1 MGPMCV
7 TLPNF
12 IKIGQTVAEMWRFN
26 NFHNVGRPPSSILEI
41 QFLFVR
47 PLNRP
52 ILHNHA
58 KFREHLSIP
67 CGDMA
72 ICVVFKMTT
81 AAILFFK
88 IRNFNGVSPSP
99 CQISSKSVKRFR
111 RYGDL
116 TVFKMAA
123 VRHLGF
129 WKSVWTVKRP
139 ILRIRAKFRED
150 LPIRCCDNYRD
161 FCGFSRWRPPPSWFL
176 KNSKF

>member
-58 KFREHLSIP
+58 KFRGHLSIP

-81 AAILFFK
+81 AAILFCEK
-88 IRNFNGVSPSP
+88 VEILTACPLSGTNLGHHAKVHQYQSNG
-99 CQISSKSVKRFR
+99 CR
-111 RYGDL
+111 D
-116 TVFKMAA
+116 MA
-123 VRHLGF
+123 
-129 WKSVWTVKRP
+129 
-139 ILRIRAKFRED
+139 I
-150 LPIRCCDNYRD
+150 
-161 FCGFSRWRPPPSWFL
+161 
-176 KNSKF
+176 